1 MADVNVAGGLTEDY
15 WGYDKLPVTS
25 SLSSAAIFSVDA
37 FNRLTENVYLEGK
50 LTEVYAAVRISAIGD
65 SILQLYPSNH
75 FNPADMTYY
84 SAKVNG
90 TCAFN
95 IFVHGANIAAI
106 CGGELS
112 ILSERY
118 QRTRGVTCTVVQ
130 IHPIP
135 YVAPTSVS
143 IPYVASTS
151 ITTLAT
157 VTSSVPA
164 ASSTAPTCVL
174 PSYFTILVN
183 MTGAVPQYLWD
194 PNSDDDEALSF
205 TTDPAQSLIFTLTP
219 GTNQLEFN
227 VSDLYDHTVTLVS
240 EQDMQNAG
248 NEAVFFT
255 TSLRFIG
262 LGYLPVVATLL
273 PDCSLGLTL
282 PYDAANTLAV
292 CEGTLWL
299 VLNPNDAS
307 GCTPVKLDIIPYV

>member
-1 MADVNVAGGLTEDY
+1 LADVNVAGGLTEDY

-37 FNRLTENVYLEGK
+37 FNRLTENVYLDGT
-50 LTEVYAAVRISAIGD
+50 LTEIYAAVRISAVGD

-112 ILSERY
+112 ILSQRY
-118 QRTRGVTCTVVQ
+118 QLTRGVTCTVVQ

-135 YVAPTSVS
+135 YVAPTGIS
-143 IPYVASTS
+143 
-151 ITTLAT
+151 TLAT

-164 ASSTAPTCVL
+164 ASSTAPICVL

-183 MTGAVPQYLWD
+183 ETGAVPQYLWD

-219 GTNQLEFN
+219 GTNQLQFN

-255 TSLRFIG
+255 TSLRFTT

-307 GCTPVKLDIIPYV
+307 GCAPVKLDIIPYV